1 MIFQNF
7 MLMQGHEME
16 TLGTLLLVAVFI
28 DLFKFCYVLAH
39 FTFPVSLIQICSLH
53 SKSGQL

>member
-1 MIFQNF
+1 